1 MRIETLALLRCPFCG
16 GRLSAV
22 ENAALD
28 RGTDRIEHGVLGCEC
43 CAFPVVAGIPV
54 LMADDAARDALR
66 ALEAGRRGDA
76 LHALLGLDGARRD
89 AFRKATAPAGRPTYR
104 DLLGVLCA
112 DAEADYLLH
121 RFSDP
126 TFLLAES
133 LLDALGR
140 ARRRGPAPESS
151 NAPAAP
157 THQTAGR
164 RGPAPESS
172 RSPAAPTHQTAGRD
186 GRRGPA
192 PESES
197 PADPRSSDDAG
208 TPASTSTTAG
218 SAGRPRPRSFDDAG
232 APASTGSESPADPRS
247 SDGAG
252 TPTSA
257 DPEAGRALDLCGGS
271 GHLARVLLRQPACA
285 GAVVADVHF
294 WKLWLAARFVAPACE
309 PVRCDADAPLPFA
322 DGRFATVLL
331 SDAFPY
337 VWHKRLL
344 AGEMQRVA
352 TRGGVIVMPHLH
364 SAHGENHSAGDT
376 LSPAAYRDLFAPF
389 APRLFDDRKLLAA
402 LLDEGLVDLANHTP
416 PAECGDTPSV
426 TLVATRDRRLYRR
439 HAARVRPGVTGVLT
453 VNPLYR
459 VDYADGV
466 SRLTLAFPGPE
477 YEEEFGLAR
486 RYLPASLAVEGDL
499 RGAVAPAAAG
509 RRLAELRRRRVLLDL
524 PRGYC

>member
-1 MRIETLALLRCPFCG
+1 MLIETLALLRCPFCG

-22 ENAALD
+22 ENAALE
-28 RGTDRIEHGVLGCEC
+28 RGPDRIEYGVLGCEC

-54 LMADDAARDALR
+54 LIADDAARNALR
-66 ALEAGRRGDA
+66 ALEAGRRRDA
-76 LHALLGLDGARRD
+76 LHALLDLDGARVD
-89 AFRKATAPAGRPTYR
+89 AFRKLIAPGGRPTYR

-112 DAEADYLLH
+112 DAEAAYMLH

-140 ARRRGPAPESS
+140 AGRQGP
-151 NAPAAP
+151 
-157 THQTAGR
+157 
-164 RGPAPESS
+164 
-172 RSPAAPTHQTAGRD
+172 D
-186 GRRGPA
+186 

-197 PADPRSSDDAG
+197 PADPRIA
-208 TPASTSTTAG
+208 
-218 SAGRPRPRSFDDAG
+218 
-232 APASTGSESPADPRS
+232 
-247 SDGAG
+247 DGAG
-252 TPTSA
+252 ASA
-257 DPEAGRALDLCGGS
+257 GPAASAGRALDLCGGS
-271 GHLARVLLRQPACA
+271 GHLARVLLRQPACV

-294 WKLWLAARFVAPACE
+294 WKLWLAARIVAPACE
-309 PVRCDADAPLPFA
+309 PVCCDADAPLPFA
-322 DGRFATVLL
+322 DDRFATVLL

-352 TRGGVIVMPHLH
+352 ARGGVIVMPHLH
-364 SAHGENHSAGDT
+364 SAHGDNHSAGDT
-376 LSPAAYRDLFAPF
+376 LSPAAYRDLFARF
-389 APRLFDDRKLLAA
+389 SPRLFDDRTLLAA
-402 LLDEGLVDLANHTP
+402 LLDEGFVDLANHTP
-416 PAECGDTPSV
+416 PAACGDTPSV
-426 TLVATRDRRLYRR
+426 TLVAKRDGGLYRR
-439 HAARVRPGVTGVLT
+439 HDVRVRPDVTGVLT

-466 SRLTLAFPGPE
+466 SRLTLAFPSPE

-499 RGAVAPAAAG
+499 RGAIGPAAG
-509 RRLAELRRRRVLLDL
+509 RDLAELRRRRVLLDL

>member
-1 MRIETLALLRCPFCG
+1 MLIETLALLRCPFCG

-22 ENAALD
+22 ENAALE
-28 RGTDRIEHGVLGCEC
+28 RGPDRIEHGVLGCEC

-54 LMADDAARDALR
+54 LIADDAARNALR

-89 AFRKATAPAGRPTYR
+89 AFRKLIAPGGRPTYR

-112 DAEADYLLH
+112 DAEAAYMLH

-126 TFLLAES
+126 TFLLAEA

-140 ARRRGPAPESS
+140 ARRPR
-151 NAPAAP
+151 
-157 THQTAGR
+157 
-164 RGPAPESS
+164 
-172 RSPAAPTHQTAGRD
+172 
-186 GRRGPA
+186 PA

-197 PADPRSSDDAG
+197 PADPRISDGAG
-208 TPASTSTTAG
+208 APTSTG
-218 SAGRPRPRSFDDAG
+218 SESLAEPRISDSAG
-232 APASTGSESPADPRS
+232 APASAPPA
-247 SDGAG
+247 
-252 TPTSA
+252 
-257 DPEAGRALDLCGGS
+257 AGRALDLCGGS
-271 GHLARVLLRQPACA
+271 GHLARVLLRQPGCG

-294 WKLWLAARFVAPACE
+294 RKLWLAARIVAPACE
-309 PVRCDADAPLPFA
+309 PVCCDADAPLPFA
-322 DGRFATVLL
+322 DDRFATVLL

-352 TRGGVIVMPHLH
+352 ARGGVIVMPHLH
-364 SAHGENHSAGDT
+364 SAHGDNHSAGDT
-376 LSPAAYRDLFAPF
+376 LSPAAYRDLFAPL
-389 APRLFDDRKLLAA
+389 APRLFDDRTLLAA
-402 LLDEGLVDLANHTP
+402 LLDEGFVDLANHTP

-426 TLVATRDRRLYRR
+426 TLVAARDGGLYRR
-439 HAARVRPGVTGVLT
+439 HDVRVRPDVAGVLT

-466 SRLTLAFPGPE
+466 SRLTLAFPSPE
-477 YEEEFGLAR
+477 YEDEFGLAR
-486 RYLPASLAVEGDL
+486 GYLPASLTVEGDL
-499 RGAVAPAAAG
+499 RGAIGPAAG
-509 RRLAELRRRRVLLDL
+509 RGLAELRRRRVLLDL